1 MARKISRRQFLLS
14 LFGAGAAGLAWSKTR
29 GAPFSVESAGG
40 DTIYLPFVS
49 KSSPT
54 PTPPPT
60 SGHGVVHVH
69 HASVS
74 SWNGSSGDYWNY
86 VSQAKTNQMVEQG
99 IIHLTGISTIASAWR
114 SLLPIYQAGQ
124 GIAIKVNFNNT
135 ISAGC
140 SAAPTEINALPQL
153 ANAVIAGLKSMGVAE
168 SDIWI
173 YDGVNRSIPSY
184 FYNIVHT
191 PYNGVKFYDKCH
203 IPVTHASTDPS
214 ATVSF
219 SPPAGVPQ
227 PAAEKIADVLVNA
240 RYLINMPIMKNHS
253 CAGITLGF
261 KNHFGT
267 IDNPG
272 GLHNHAF
279 YNDSCGGGAYSNYSP
294 LVDIYKNA
302 NIRNKT
308 VLTVGDGIFGAL
320 GAEDARPSFW
330 TTFND
335 QIPQSLFFATD
346 PVAIDSVMADFL
358 RAEWGYPAG
367 SDDYLE
373 LARDAGLGV
382 YEKGDPW
389 GSGYSLIDYLKV
401 NLS

>member
-1 MARKISRRQFLLS
+1 MVKKISRRQFLLS
-14 LFGAGAAGLAWSKTR
+14 LLGAGAAGLTWSKTK
-29 GAPFSVESAGG
+29 GVPFSVESAGG
-40 DTIYLPFVS
+40 NTVYLPFIS
-49 KSSPT
+49 KAS
-54 PTPPPT
+54 PTPPPGT
-60 SGHGVVHVH
+60 GHGVVHVH
-69 HASVS
+69 HSSVS
-74 SWNGSSGDYWNY
+74 TWNGNSGDYWNY
-86 VSQAKTNQMVEQG
+86 VNQAKTSQMVEQG
-99 IIHLTGISTIASAWR
+99 LIQLTGKSTAAAAWR
-114 SLLPIYQAGQ
+114 ARLPNYQAGQ

-135 ISAGC
+135 ISSGC
-140 SAAPTEINALPQL
+140 SAAPTAINALPQVV
-153 ANAVIAGLKSMGVAE
+153 NAVIAGLKSMGVAE

-173 YDGVNRSIPSY
+173 YDGVSRTIPNY

-191 PYNGVKFYDKCH
+191 PYPGVKFYDKCH
-203 IPVTHASTDPS
+203 TPVTYNSTDAS

-240 RYLINMPIMKNHS
+240 RYLINMPILKNHS

-267 IDNPG
+267 INNPG
-272 GLHNHAF
+272 GLHSHVF
-279 YNDSCGGGAYSNYSP
+279 YEDSCGGGAYSNYSP

-308 VLTVGDGIFGAL
+308 VLTIGDGIFGAL

-335 QIPQSLFFATD
+335 QVPQSLFFAAD

-358 RAEWGYPAG
+358 RAEWGYPTG
-367 SDDYLE
+367 SDRYLQFAE
-373 LARDAGLGV
+373 NAGLGV
-382 YEKGDPW
+382 YEQGDPW
-389 GSGYSLIDYLKV
+389 GGGYSQIDYYKV